1 MKAAAYIRAGAS
13 ADRDRQLEPIRRRAE
28 VSGWE
33 LVDIYA
39 DPSGRRGNRP
49 SFQRLL
55 AAAEQRTVD
64 VIIIE
69 RLDCLVGSLRE
80 LAHLFEDLRRC
91 QVSLVSL
98 DEEIDTST
106 GHGDLMCHV
115 MRAVGRFER
124 RLHGE
129 RIRLGLARARAR
141 GTRVGRPPAGVDP
154 STVVRLREEG
164 LSYRQ
169 VGHRLGISAALAHRL
184 GRPSSPPP
192 PEAV

>member
-49 SFQRLL
+49 SFQRLP

-124 RLHGE
+124 RPRDPEEPGGAAPRPAGRALPPDRQTAPESLRDG
-129 RIRLGLARARAR
+129 RGGRLRLGAGPGPKPGSEA
-141 GTRVGRPPAGVDP
+141 GRRSRSGCPR
-154 STVVRLREEG
+154 S
-164 LSYRQ
+164 
-169 VGHRLGISAALAHRL
+169 
-184 GRPSSPPP
+184 
-192 PEAV
+192 